1 MARADLLL
9 SIIRSGSQGNQA
21 DFRRAVESLI
31 AEERARQHH
40 VLADQLADGGR
51 LVLPVGDGQQTLQLI
66 ERSGSQL
73 TSRILEPVRFVP
85 LIDGDVE

>member
-1 MARADLLL
+1 
-9 SIIRSGSQGNQA
+9 
-21 DFRRAVESLI
+21 
-31 AEERARQHH
+31 
-40 VLADQLADGGR
+40 
-51 LVLPVGDGQQTLQLI
+51 LI